1 MAREFAAKGRDL
13 ALCAR
18 RLDRLDELKAELTQ
32 RHPGITVAVD
42 VPSGVDA
49 STGAVEGAAFPAMKY
64 CGGAPFTF
72 YMVEHGEM
80 WESVDAD
87 TPCIHPETGRMVYVQ
102 DLPWDDAAIV

>member
-1 MAREFAAKGRDL
+1 MAE
-13 ALCAR
+13 
-18 RLDRLDELKAELTQ
+18 LDEHGNPIPETAAPPPPLIGEQRMLT
-32 RHPGITVAVD
+32 D
-42 VPSGVDA
+42 
-49 STGAVEGAAFPAMKY
+49 GAGQAYRRSMAGM
-64 CGGAPFTF
+64 GGAPFTF